1 MPGRW
6 SSPSPWRG
14 RIGSPTRRCGPTD
27 SVDRIASM
35 MKTRPAIGYRV
46 AQGIGHL
53 ARRRERPAPTAA
65 PNGDRAA
72 VSLVGPGDAAA
83 HERGEQADER
93 RETNEA

>member
-1 MPGRW
+1 
-6 SSPSPWRG
+6 
-14 RIGSPTRRCGPTD
+14 
-27 SVDRIASM
+27 M

-72 VSLVGPGDAAA
+72 VSL
-83 HERGEQADER
+83 
-93 RETNEA
+93 